1 MRLNTPVTQNEHDIS
16 DSDSIVS
23 TTDLQGNITYA
34 NPYFIE
40 VSGFTEDELIGAPQN
55 IVRHPDMPV
64 EAFADLWGTIKSG
77 LPWTGVVKNRCKNGD
92 YYWVYANVTPVIEN
106 GKATGYMSVR
116 TKPSVAQ
123 IRQAEQL
130 YKELKDGNPNRLQ
143 LRQGSVVKSDFLTKF
158 NALMSFSISQR
169 IAINVGLL
177 MLAIGCLIANMLLSQ
192 AKPFLSNTNM
202 AVILGLAFV
211 NTVYLWYSF
220 QIAVVRPSQQAL
232 SAAKIM
238 AGGDL
243 TAKIETNR
251 TDELGQVLRMLRQV
265 KVNLHSIVGDVR
277 KNSEHIRVAT
287 QEIAAGNMEL
297 SGRTESQASSLEE
310 TAASMEE
317 FASTVSQNTDNA
329 NIASTMAHDAL
340 RIADQGGTVTK
351 QMVETMEDINLFSK
365 RMIDIT
371 GIIEGIAFQ
380 TNILALNA
388 AVEAARA
395 GEQGRGFAVVASE
408 VRSLAQRSAA
418 AAKEIKQLID
428 TSVEK
433 IHAGTNLTAQAGN
446 AMKEIL
452 GSTNKVS
459 GIMNEIASASR
470 EQSTGI
476 IQVNEAITLMD
487 TVTQQN
493 AALVEE
499 AAAAAGSLSLQTQTL
514 VKALSVFKLEHGAQ
528 HSPVQINVAQS
539 RRAAALSQRTPTS
552 RALLT

>member
-1 MRLNTPVTQNEHDIS
+1 
-16 DSDSIVS
+16 
-23 TTDLQGNITYA
+23 
-34 NPYFIE
+34 
-40 VSGFTEDELIGAPQN
+40 
-55 IVRHPDMPV
+55 
-64 EAFADLWGTIKSG
+64 
-77 LPWTGVVKNRCKNGD
+77 
-92 YYWVYANVTPVIEN
+92 
-106 GKATGYMSVR
+106 
-116 TKPSVAQ
+116 
-123 IRQAEQL
+123 
-130 YKELKDGNPNRLQ
+130 
-143 LRQGSVVKSDFLTKF
+143 
-158 NALMSFSISQR
+158 
-169 IAINVGLL
+169 

-192 AKPFLSNTNM
+192 AKPFLSNSNM

-277 KNSEHIRVAT
+277 KNPEHIRVAT

-395 GEQGRGFAVVASE
+395 GEQGRGFAVVATE

-433 IHAGTNLTAQAGN
+433 NPCRHPSDRTSRQCHAGNF
-446 AMKEIL
+446 
-452 GSTNKVS
+452 
-459 GIMNEIASASR
+459 R
-470 EQSTGI
+470 
-476 IQVNEAITLMD
+476 
-487 TVTQQN
+487 
-493 AALVEE
+493 
-499 AAAAAGSLSLQTQTL
+499 
-514 VKALSVFKLEHGAQ
+514 
-528 HSPVQINVAQS
+528 IN
-539 RRAAALSQRTPTS
+539 R
-552 RALLT
+552 

>member
-1 MRLNTPVTQNEHDIS
+1 MRLNTPITQNEFHIS

-40 VSGFTEDELIGAPQN
+40 VSGFTEEELIGAPQN
-55 IVRHPDMPV
+55 IIRHPDMPV
-64 EAFADLWGTIKSG
+64 EAYADLWSTIKSG
-77 LPWTGVVKNRCKNGD
+77 LPWTGVVKNRRKNGD
-92 YYWVYANVTPVIEN
+92 HYWVYANVTPVIEN
-106 GKATGYMSVR
+106 GQATGYMSVR

-130 YKELKDGNPNRLQ
+130 YKDFKNGNPNNLK
-143 LRQGSVVKSDFLTKF
+143 LRQGSVVKSDLVSKF
-158 NALMSFSISQR
+158 KSLINFSISQR
-169 IAINVGLL
+169 IAINVVLL
-177 MLAIGCLIANMLLSQ
+177 FLAITSILTNLLLSQ
-192 AKPFLSNTNM
+192 AKPFISNIGMVT
-202 AVILGLAFV
+202 ILGFAFA

-220 QIAVVRPSQQAL
+220 HIAVVIPSQQAL
-232 SAAKIM
+232 MASKIM

-329 NIASTMAHDAL
+329 NIANKMASDAL
-340 RIADQGGTVTK
+340 GIADHGGTITK
-351 QMVETMEDINLFSK
+351 QMVETMEEINLSSK

-433 IHAGTNLTAQAGN
+433 IHTGTSLTAQAGS
-446 AMKEIL
+446 AMQEIL
-452 GSTNKVS
+452 NSTSKVS

-470 EQSTGI
+470 EQSAGI
-476 IQVNEAITLMD
+476 IQVNEAVSLMD

-499 AAAAAGSLSLQTQTL
+499 AAAAAGSLSEQTQTL
-514 VKALSVFKLEHGAQ
+514 VKALSVFKLEHASNRTVHKASAAKS
-528 HSPVQINVAQS
+528 HSAPKS
-539 RRAAALSQRTPTS
+539 SPR
-552 RALLT
+552 LLT

>member
-1 MRLNTPVTQNEHDIS
+1 MRLNTPVTQNEYHIS

-40 VSGFTEDELIGAPQN
+40 VSGFTEEELIGAPQN

-64 EAFADLWGTIKSG
+64 EAYADLWYTIKSG

-92 YYWVYANVTPVIEN
+92 HYWVYANVTPVVEN

-116 TKPSVAQ
+116 TKPSVVQ
-123 IRQAEQL
+123 VRQAELL
-130 YKELKDGNPNRLQ
+130 YKELKNGNPNKLK
-143 LRQGSVVKSDFLTKF
+143 LRQGSVVRTDLLTKLKSLV
-158 NALMSFSISQR
+158 NFSISQR
-169 IAINVGLL
+169 IAMNVVLL
-177 MLAIGCLIANMLLSQ
+177 FLAIASILTNLLFSQ
-192 AKPFLSNTNM
+192 GKPFISNIGMVIVLS
-202 AVILGLAFV
+202 LAFF
-211 NTVYLWYSF
+211 NTLYLWYSF
-220 QIAVVRPSQQAL
+220 HIAVVVPSQQAL
-232 SAAKIM
+232 TASKIM

-329 NIASTMAHDAL
+329 NIASNMANDAL
-340 RIADQGGTVTK
+340 RIADHGGTITK
-351 QMVETMEDINLFSK
+351 QMVETMEEINLSSK

-428 TSVEK
+428 ATVEK
-433 IHAGTNLTAQAGN
+433 IRSGTSLTAQAGN
-446 AMKEIL
+446 AMQEIL

-470 EQSTGI
+470 EQSAGI
-476 IQVNEAITLMD
+476 IQVNEAVTLMD

-499 AAAAAGSLSLQTQTL
+499 AAAAAGSLSEQTHTL
-514 VKALSVFKLEHGAQ
+514 VKALSVFKLEHNASHSVQKANGATL
-528 HSPVQINVAQS
+528 HSRS
-539 RRAAALSQRTPTS
+539 STSQR
-552 RALLT
+552 LLT